1 MATSKKIQLVFDINS
16 NDVTIATDKTLSLT
30 QQVRIF
36 KRELQG
42 IPEGTREFE
51 IVRNK
56 INDTSDS
63 LARVNTKSG
72 EFFNT
77 LSLLPGPIGDVS
89 NQLDNSIGLLKT
101 FSGFS
106 LKDVGNQFKGLI
118 NDLAGIF
125 DNFTGLNKKAK
136 ELADTNVDLRDSTA
150 NVSTSTKET
159 SSAIKDL
166 NATTGAQIQGNIQ
179 AAQSTKQLTSALTS
193 QEDVSQAVIDA
204 QRSYVQGLQDRK
216 TEIQSNITAD
226 KSFNDLTKE
235 QKAELASLNNQI
247 IKGSENLRKLEGAK
261 QLNNKTTQTNT
272 TATKANTVAVAGQT
286 AAENQ
291 NTGALVGNT
300 AAGTANVVTTGAVTV
315 AQRVATVAT
324 RVWTGAL
331 ITLKAVLVSLGIGLL
346 IQLLSTGASL
356 LIDYFKGTE
365 KAAEGTDKAAAANDR
380 LAKAQE
386 AVRKSTER
394 GISTIEAETKAQVTR
409 AKIADKTAEDI
420 FRIEQNGL
428 NRRIA
433 LLEQAN
439 KKLKGAEQNYTDEII
454 KLRREFAQNQL
465 DFQLEQQKER
475 EKSRKAELDAA
486 IKLEI
491 DKADTDKETLQ
502 RLLKERLD
510 LELKE
515 LGNNENQKELARQ
528 EYGRKLDEAI
538 AADEKKR
545 NDRRL
550 KELDAAAQ
558 LEIDKRDTDLKTLQS
573 YYDEKLKI
581 ELQNEELSEA
591 EKQAL
596 REKYTKL
603 ANEAINKD
611 TLQRLQTEL
620 EANRGNYREQL
631 RIYEELQTA
640 LTTSLNLN
648 EQERASLIKQYQ
660 DALLQTLD
668 LSYQNQVDA
677 LNVNYDE
684 FRRFDKEYFDGQ
696 RAAQAQYQQELDDLN
711 KKKTI
716 SDQEYLSRSLKL
728 SKARRDID
736 LLERK
741 TKQETV
747 AAVGDAFGNLSKIV
761 GEDTKAGKAFAIA
774 KTTIDTYSSA
784 VAAYRALAGIPVV
797 GPALG
802 AIAAAAAVAAGIAN
816 VKKIVSVQVPTD
828 SGGSGGG
835 EGATPPPPPIQVN
848 AVKRAQGGMIL
859 GPGGQQSDSIT
870 TALSSGEFVVNA
882 RSTKLF
888 GPLLDTINSYGA
900 LPQFAAAGL
909 GAPGTNNMRESND
922 NIGQMIAESI
932 SQSPIRTYVTGQEIS
947 NQQQFDRVIKQRSLI

>member
-1 MATSKKIQLVFDINS
+1 MATAKKIQLVFDINS

-42 IPEGTREFE
+42 IPEGSREFE
-51 IVRNK
+51 ILRNK
-56 INDTSDS
+56 INDTQDS

-106 LKDVGNQFKGLI
+106 LKDIGNQFKGLG

-125 DNFTGLNKKAK
+125 DNFFGLNKEAQK
-136 ELADTNVDLRDSTA
+136 LADTNSNLSQ
-150 NVSTSTKET
+150 STKEAAE
-159 SSAIKDL
+159 SSKTFEAAAGAQVASTIQSTEATKNLTTAITQQSSGNALAIK
-166 NATTGAQIQGNIQ
+166 AQEEYIAG
-179 AAQSTKQLTSALTS
+179 LTA
-193 QEDVSQAVIDA
+193 
-204 QRSYVQGLQDRK
+204 RK
-216 TEIQSNITAD
+216 EAITSNITAD
-226 KSFNDLTKE
+226 KKFSDLTAQ
-235 QKAELASLNNQI
+235 QKTELAKLNNQI
-247 IKGSENLRKLEGAK
+247 LVGNQNLIKLKGAQNDASK
-261 QLNNKTTQTNT
+261 ATAANT
-272 TATKANTVAVAGQT
+272 TAVKTQT
-286 AAENQ
+286 TAENQ
-291 NTGALVGNT
+291 NTGAIVGNT
-300 AAGTANVVTTGAVTV
+300 VAGRANAVTTGAITV
-315 AQRVATVAT
+315 AQRVATVST
-324 RVWTGAL
+324 RIWTGAL
-331 ITLKAVLVSLGIGLL
+331 IALKAVLVSLGIGLL
-346 IQLLSTGASL
+346 ISLLSSGASL
-356 LIDYFKGTE
+356 LMDWYK
-365 KAAEGTDKAAAANDR
+365 GTDKAAEGSEKAAGANDK
-380 LAKAQE
+380 LAKSQD

-394 GISTIEAETKAQVTR
+394 GISAIEAETKAQLTR
-409 AKIADKTAEDI
+409 AKIAGKTEQELFNI
-420 FRIEQNGL
+420 SQNGI

-433 LLEQAN
+433 LLEAAN
-439 KKLKGAEQNYTDEII
+439 KKLKGAEQNYNDEILA
-454 KLRREFAQNQL
+454 LRRELNQNTLEFQL
-465 DFQLEQQKER
+465 DQQKER
-475 EKSRKAELDAA
+475 EKNRKSELDAA

-491 DKADTDKETLQ
+491 DSENTSRENLKK
-502 RLLKERLD
+502 LLDERLA

-515 LGNNENQKELARQ
+515 LGDNENQKELARQ
-528 EYGRKLDEAI
+528 EYAKKLEEALN
-538 AADEKKR
+538 ADEKKK

-558 LEIDKRDTDLKTLQS
+558 LEIDKQNTDLKTLQS
-573 YYDEKLKI
+573 FYDQKLAI
-581 ELQNEELSEA
+581 ELQNEELSES

-596 REKYTKL
+596 REKYAKL

-631 RIYEELQTA
+631 KIYEELQTA
-640 LTTSLNLN
+640 LTTTLTLN

-660 DALLQTLD
+660 DAILNTLD

-677 LNVNYDE
+677 LSVNYDE

-696 RAAQAQYQQELDDLN
+696 RAAQAQYQTDLDDLN
-711 KKKTI
+711 KKKLI
-716 SDQEYLSRSLKL
+716 GEQEYLARSIKI

-741 TKQETV
+741 TKEETV

-784 VAAYRALAGIPVV
+784 IAAYRSLAGIPVV

-802 AIAAAAAVAAGIAN
+802 AIAAAAAVAGGLAN
-816 VKKIVSVQVPTD
+816 VKKILAVQIPTD
-828 SGGSGGG
+828 TGGSGGS
-835 EGATPPPPPIQVN
+835 APTPPPPPIQVN

-859 GPGGQQSDSIT
+859 GPGGSQSDSIP
-870 TALSSGEFVVNA
+870 AQLSNGEYVVNA

-888 GPLLDTINSYGA
+888 GPMLDTINSYGS
-900 LPQFAAAGL
+900 LPQFSSAGL
-909 GAPGTNNMRESND
+909 GAPGSNLTESRD
-922 NIGQMIAESI
+922 TLGETIARTLQET
-932 SQSPIRTYVTGQEIS
+932 PIKTYVTGQEIS
-947 NQQQFDRVIKQRSLI
+947 NQQQFDRVVRQRSLI